1 MSKEKTETTL
11 ERLERMK
18 REKAAASEKGITDNS
33 LVDQL
38 THEDSGEPNF
48 SAIAQK
54 LRERQEQESKGEND
68 GYVKMTIYI
77 REDIAQA
84 FDALVTKHGQKKEY
98 ANQAFQDFVQKKI
111 RELDIQ

>member
-1 MSKEKTETTL
+1 MSKEKKETTQ

-18 REKAAASEKGITDNS
+18 RDAKRNGITDNS

-54 LRERQEQESKGEND
+54 LRERQEQETKGEND
-68 GYVKMTIYI
+68 GYTKMTIYI
-77 REDIAQA
+77 RDDIAQA

-98 ANQAFQDFVQKKI
+98 ANQALQDFVQKKI